1 MKTKLSKNKELKH
14 QNRNMINI
22 YNNNNIISYKLSSN
36 IFKDD
41 NIFFNRKNKLSNSLE
56 SKKNYYNENM
66 ITNTSS
72 TISNEKENINLSFE
86 KHNLSTSIN
95 RIKENLSKSKLSD
108 RNKNKKNEP
117 QNKKRLLIK
126 VIKDKENTKKCFV
139 ICKIK
144 NKKKLK
150 SNIVNNDFI
159 NNNMYNKSKSLIHT
173 NINVISTDYE
183 SDNDKNTIYKDKK
196 GLNYNSKIKRNLT
209 LIKNRT
215 RSLFEKYDSIIRS
228 RIFYKGSD

>member
-1 MKTKLSKNKELKH
+1 MKTKLSKNKDLNH
-14 QNRNMINI
+14 QNKNIINI
-22 YNNNNIISYKLSSN
+22 YNKNNLISYKLSSN

-41 NIFFNRKNKLSNSLE
+41 NIFFNRKNKLSNSQE
-56 SKKNYYNENM
+56 SKKNYNNENM

-86 KHNLSTSIN
+86 KHNLSTSTN
-95 RIKENLSKSKLSD
+95 RIKENLSKTKFSD
-108 RNKNKKNEP
+108 GIKNKKNEP

-150 SNIVNNDFI
+150 SNIVNNDLTI
-159 NNNMYNKSKSLIHT
+159 NNKHNKSKSLIHS
-173 NINVISTDYE
+173 NINVNSTDNE
-183 SDNDKNTIYKDKK
+183 SDIDNNNIYKDKK
-196 GLNYNSKIKRNLT
+196 GVNYNNKMKRNLT

-215 RSLFEKYDSIIRS
+215 RSLFEKYDSLIRS
-228 RIFYKGSD
+228 GIFNK

>member
-1 MKTKLSKNKELKH
+1 MKTKLSKNKDLIH
-14 QNRNMINI
+14 QNKNIISI
-22 YNNNNIISYKLSSN
+22 YNKNNLISYKLSSN

-56 SKKNYYNENM
+56 SKKNYNNENM

-72 TISNEKENINLSFE
+72 TISNEKDNINLSFE
-86 KHNLSTSIN
+86 KHNLSTSTN
-95 RIKENLSKSKLSD
+95 RIKENLSKTKFSD
-108 RNKNKKNEP
+108 GIKNKKNEP

-150 SNIVNNDFI
+150 SNIVNNDLTI
-159 NNNMYNKSKSLIHT
+159 NNKHNKSKSLIHS
-173 NINVISTDYE
+173 NINVNSKDNE
-183 SDNDKNTIYKDKK
+183 SDIDNNNIYKDKK
-196 GLNYNSKIKRNLT
+196 GVNYNTKMKRNLT

-215 RSLFEKYDSIIRS
+215 RSLFEKYDSLIRS
-228 RIFYKGSD
+228 GIFNK

>member
-1 MKTKLSKNKELKH
+1 MKTKLSKNKDLNH
-14 QNRNMINI
+14 QNKNIINI
-22 YNNNNIISYKLSSN
+22 YNKNNLISYKLSSN

-41 NIFFNRKNKLSNSLE
+41 NIFFNRKNKLSNSQE
-56 SKKNYYNENM
+56 SKKNYNNENM

-86 KHNLSTSIN
+86 KHNLSTSTN
-95 RIKENLSKSKLSD
+95 RIKENLSKTKFSD
-108 RNKNKKNEP
+108 GIKNKKNEP

-150 SNIVNNDFI
+150 SNIVNNDLTI
-159 NNNMYNKSKSLIHT
+159 NNKHNKSKSLIHS
-173 NINVISTDYE
+173 NINVNSTDNE
-183 SDNDKNTIYKDKK
+183 SDIDNNNIYKDKK
-196 GLNYNSKIKRNLT
+196 GVNYNTKMKRNLT

-215 RSLFEKYDSIIRS
+215 RSLFEKYDSLIRS
-228 RIFYKGSD
+228 GIFNK

>member
-1 MKTKLSKNKELKH
+1 MKTKLSKNKDLIH
-14 QNRNMINI
+14 QNKNIINI
-22 YNNNNIISYKLSSN
+22 YNKNNLISYKLSSN

-56 SKKNYYNENM
+56 SKKNYNNENM

-72 TISNEKENINLSFE
+72 TISNEKDNINLSFE

-95 RIKENLSKSKLSD
+95 RIKENLSKTKFSD
-108 RNKNKKNEP
+108 GIKYKKNEP

-150 SNIVNNDFI
+150 SNIVNNDLTI
-159 NNNMYNKSKSLIHT
+159 NNKHNKSKSLIHS
-173 NINVISTDYE
+173 NINVNSTDNE
-183 SDNDKNTIYKDKK
+183 SDIDNNNIYKDKK
-196 GLNYNSKIKRNLT
+196 GVNYNIKMKRNLT

-215 RSLFEKYDSIIRS
+215 RSLFEKYDSLIRS
-228 RIFYKGSD
+228 GIFNK

>member
-1 MKTKLSKNKELKH
+1 MKTKLSKNKDLIH
-14 QNRNMINI
+14 QNKNIINI
-22 YNNNNIISYKLSSN
+22 YNKNNLISYKLSSN

-56 SKKNYYNENM
+56 SKKNYNNENM

-72 TISNEKENINLSFE
+72 TISNEKDNINLSFE
-86 KHNLSTSIN
+86 KHNLSTSTN
-95 RIKENLSKSKLSD
+95 RIKENLSKTKFSD
-108 RNKNKKNEP
+108 GIKNKKNEP

-150 SNIVNNDFI
+150 SNIVNNDLTI
-159 NNNMYNKSKSLIHT
+159 NNKHNKSKSLIHS
-173 NINVISTDYE
+173 NINVNSTDNE
-183 SDNDKNTIYKDKK
+183 SDIDNNNIYKDKK
-196 GLNYNSKIKRNLT
+196 GVNYNTKMKRNLT

-215 RSLFEKYDSIIRS
+215 RSLFEKYDSLIRS
-228 RIFYKGSD
+228 GIFNK

>member
-1 MKTKLSKNKELKH
+1 MKTKLSKNKDLIH
-14 QNRNMINI
+14 QNKNIISI
-22 YNNNNIISYKLSSN
+22 YNKNNLISYKLSSN

-56 SKKNYYNENM
+56 SKKNYNNENM

-72 TISNEKENINLSFE
+72 TISNEKDNINLSFE
-86 KHNLSTSIN
+86 KHNLSTSTN
-95 RIKENLSKSKLSD
+95 RIKENLSKTKFSD
-108 RNKNKKNEP
+108 GIKNKKNEP

-150 SNIVNNDFI
+150 SNIVNNDLTI
-159 NNNMYNKSKSLIHT
+159 NNKHNKSKSLIHS
-173 NINVISTDYE
+173 NINVNSTDNE
-183 SDNDKNTIYKDKK
+183 SDIDNNNIYNDKK
-196 GLNYNSKIKRNLT
+196 GVNYNTKMKRNLT

-215 RSLFEKYDSIIRS
+215 RSLFEKYDSLIRS
-228 RIFYKGSD
+228 GIFNK

>member
-1 MKTKLSKNKELKH
+1 MKTKLSKNKDLIH
-14 QNRNMINI
+14 QNKNIISI
-22 YNNNNIISYKLSSN
+22 YNKNNLISYKLSSN

-56 SKKNYYNENM
+56 SKKNYNNENM

-72 TISNEKENINLSFE
+72 TISNEKDNINLSFE

-95 RIKENLSKSKLSD
+95 RIKENLSKTKFSD
-108 RNKNKKNEP
+108 GIKNKKNEP

-150 SNIVNNDFI
+150 SNIVNNDLTI
-159 NNNMYNKSKSLIHT
+159 NNKHNKSKSLIHS
-173 NINVISTDYE
+173 NINVNSTDNE
-183 SDNDKNTIYKDKK
+183 SDIDNNNIYNDKK
-196 GLNYNSKIKRNLT
+196 GVNYNTKMKRNLT

-215 RSLFEKYDSIIRS
+215 RSLFEKYDSLIRS
-228 RIFYKGSD
+228 GIFNK

>member
-1 MKTKLSKNKELKH
+1 MKTKLSKNKDLIH
-14 QNRNMINI
+14 QNKNIINI
-22 YNNNNIISYKLSSN
+22 YNKNNLISYKLSSN

-56 SKKNYYNENM
+56 SKKNYNNENM

-72 TISNEKENINLSFE
+72 TISNEKDNINLSFE

-95 RIKENLSKSKLSD
+95 RIKENLSKTKFSD
-108 RNKNKKNEP
+108 GIKNKKNEP

-144 NKKKLK
+144 NKNKLK
-150 SNIVNNDFI
+150 SNIVNNDLTI
-159 NNNMYNKSKSLIHT
+159 NNKHNKSKSLIHS
-173 NINVISTDYE
+173 NINVNSTDNE
-183 SDNDKNTIYKDKK
+183 SDIDNNNIYKDKK
-196 GLNYNSKIKRNLT
+196 GVNYNIKMKRNLT

-215 RSLFEKYDSIIRS
+215 RSLFEKYDSLIRS
-228 RIFYKGSD
+228 GIFNK

>member
-1 MKTKLSKNKELKH
+1 MKTKLSKNKDLIH
-14 QNRNMINI
+14 QNKNIINI
-22 YNNNNIISYKLSSN
+22 YNKNNLISYKLSSN

-56 SKKNYYNENM
+56 SKKNYNNENM

-72 TISNEKENINLSFE
+72 TISNEKDNINLSFE

-95 RIKENLSKSKLSD
+95 RIKENLSKTKFSD
-108 RNKNKKNEP
+108 GIKNKKNEP

-150 SNIVNNDFI
+150 SNIVNNDLTI
-159 NNNMYNKSKSLIHT
+159 NNKHNKSKSLIHS
-173 NINVISTDYE
+173 NINVNSTDNE
-183 SDNDKNTIYKDKK
+183 SDIDNNNIYNDKK
-196 GLNYNSKIKRNLT
+196 GVNYNTKMKRNLT

-215 RSLFEKYDSIIRS
+215 RSLFEKYDSLIRS
-228 RIFYKGSD
+228 GIFNK

>member
-1 MKTKLSKNKELKH
+1 MKTKLSKNKELNQ
-14 QNRNMINI
+14 QNKNLINI
-22 YNNNNIISYKLSSN
+22 CNKNNLISYKQSSN

-56 SKKNYYNENM
+56 SKKNYNNENM

-86 KHNLSTSIN
+86 KHNLSSSIN
-95 RIKENLSKSKLSD
+95 QIKENLSKTKFSD
-108 RNKNKKNEP
+108 SIKNKKIEP
-117 QNKKRLLIK
+117 QNRKRLLIK
-126 VIKDKENTKKCFV
+126 VIKNKENTKKCFV

-150 SNIVNNDFI
+150 SNIANNDLT
-159 NNNMYNKSKSLIHT
+159 NNNKHNKSNSLMHSSI
-173 NINVISTDYE
+173 NIISTDNE
-183 SDNDKNTIYKDKK
+183 SDNDRNNIHSYKK
-196 GLNYNSKIKRNLT
+196 GINYNIKIKRNLT

-215 RSLFEKYDSIIRS
+215 RSLFEKYDSLIRS
-228 RIFYKGSD
+228 GIFNK

>member
-1 MKTKLSKNKELKH
+1 MKTKLSKNKDLIH
-14 QNRNMINI
+14 QNKNIINI
-22 YNNNNIISYKLSSN
+22 YNKNNLISYKLSSN

-56 SKKNYYNENM
+56 SKKNYNNENM

-72 TISNEKENINLSFE
+72 TISNEKDNINLSFE

-95 RIKENLSKSKLSD
+95 RIKENLSKTKFSD
-108 RNKNKKNEP
+108 GIKNKKNEP

-150 SNIVNNDFI
+150 SNIVNNDLTI
-159 NNNMYNKSKSLIHT
+159 NNKHNKSKSLIHS
-173 NINVISTDYE
+173 NINVNSTDNE
-183 SDNDKNTIYKDKK
+183 SDIDNNNIYKDKK
-196 GLNYNSKIKRNLT
+196 GVNYNIKMKRNLT

-215 RSLFEKYDSIIRS
+215 RSLFEKYDSLIRS
-228 RIFYKGSD
+228 GIFNK